1 MWPPES
7 SLPKKTN
14 MICYIPPNYHNVGFP
29 KELTNENLCKCFWCY
44 QIFANYERYSI
55 HAQECSKR
63 PDSTA
68 RYPPQPEETTDG
80 AAGATVLSNYS
91 RVDIQA
97 KHIYVYRIEISNLDA
112 APTSTSQ
119 EKEVAESDLRQ
130 AVFAKA
136 LAADPKLA
144 SLVYDEMYFAYGR
157 KNLHKH
163 WDGSSKTFRV
173 SHTTDRFGGEFQMRI
188 GHQRTYDMDILDK
201 YCRGAK
207 DAPMANSGYV
217 QGMMFA
223 LDSVVRLAARVFT
236 PIDRWQ
242 VDPQKKIP
250 TPFGFDIW
258 WRYRYTMRAGRQATY
273 LCVSATG
280 TPIANQPTLLH
291 LAQALVS
298 GGNAKRV
305 EDDGSKLAKKTEL
318 SLVNIA
324 VAAPGM
330 ADMRRVKGLTRTAS
344 KDTKGPDGH
353 GSLESHYR
361 ETYGLEIASGWAPC
375 AILEDDTVVPLE
387 HCQITQHQ
395 GITKLSGRAEEHIK
409 QKTLLE
415 PAARMKLLQ
424 HALTALV
431 SAKPAE
437 LTKLGI
443 SIGPKL
449 ETLRAEILPPPS
461 LSTGKT
467 KVAIEHRDNW
477 DLSASRLQAPR
488 QLVSWAVVMF
498 TSKVDAPE
506 PQIRAFLGQLVDRAQ
521 QMGLEVG
528 NTQPVIHYGETR
540 HSTAKTLEVAG
551 QKAATQ
557 AGTPAQLL
565 LCVLP
570 SKSNR
575 SAYNEIK
582 RVALTQLGVHTQC
595 IRANNTRGGRP
606 AMLDAMV
613 VLKINTKLGGTT
625 VALADKR
632 GSERLRSAVTM
643 VISADVSHTTVA
655 GNMSVAAVVSS
666 TDSEATRYQGT
677 VMQHPHRLEYIE
689 NMDVVIRQSLRAF
702 YASTGKKPER
712 ILYYRDGV
720 NDSQM
725 ESVMR
730 IELDALYRGC
740 GLIEKGYRPKI
751 TLVLAR
757 KRHNTRF
764 IEAGSDGK
772 VGDNCVAGTT
782 LQAAVTSPSIF
793 SFYMA
798 SHRSIYGVT
807 RSTYYLVMHDDNK
820 FEPQVLRQITF
831 DLSYLYP
838 IIMRTAAM
846 PAPLY
851 YAHRLSSKGRLQLN
865 QEFRDKNDAEKSRE
879 HDGVVESDK
888 KKKSKKKKYKAQ
900 ETSEYHLVPV
910 HANLAGSMYFT

>member
-14 MICYIPPNYHNVGFP
+14 VMCYIPPNYHNVGFP
-29 KELTNENLCKCFWCY
+29 RELTNENLCKCFWCY
-44 QIFANYERYSI
+44 QIFANYDRYSV

-63 PDSTA
+63 PF
-68 RYPPQPEETTDG
+68 PEEATDETG
-80 AAGATVLSNYS
+80 PTVLSNYS
-91 RVDIQA
+91 RVEIQA

-112 APTSTSQ
+112 APTSKSQ
-119 EKEVAESDLRQ
+119 EKEVAESDLRRE
-130 AVFAKA
+130 VFAKA
-136 LAADPKLA
+136 LLADPKLS

-157 KNLHKH
+157 KNLHKN
-163 WDGSSKTFRV
+163 WAGLSTTFRV
-173 SHTTDRFGGEFQMRI
+173 SHTTDRFGGEFQVLI
-188 GHQRTYDMDILDK
+188 GHQRTYDMEILEK
-201 YCRGAK
+201 YCGGAR
-207 DAPMANSGYV
+207 DAPMADSGYV

-223 LDSVVRLAARVFT
+223 LDSVVRLGARVFT
-236 PIDRWQ
+236 RIDRWQ
-242 VDPQKKIP
+242 VDPQKKIT
-250 TPFGFDIW
+250 TPYGFDIW

-305 EDDGSKLAKKTEL
+305 EDDGSKLAKKTEM

-330 ADMRRVKGLTRTAS
+330 TDMRRVKGLTRTIA

-353 GSLESHYR
+353 ASLELHYR
-361 ETYGLEIASGWAPC
+361 ETYGLEIENGWAPC
-375 AILEDDTVVPLE
+375 AVLEDDAVVPLE
-387 HCQITQHQ
+387 HCRITQYQ
-395 GITKLSGRAEEHIK
+395 GISKLSGRAEEHIK

-431 SAKPAE
+431 SAKSEE
-437 LTKLGI
+437 LAKLGI
-443 SIGPKL
+443 SIAPRL
-449 ETLRAEILPPPS
+449 ETLRAEILPPPT
-461 LSTGKT
+461 LSAGNG
-467 KVAIEHRDNW
+467 KVAIEHRDTW
-477 DLSASRLQAPR
+477 DLSPGRLQAPR
-488 QLVSWAVVMF
+488 QLMSWAVVVF
-498 TSKVDAPE
+498 TSKMDAPE
-506 PQIRAFLGQLVDRAQ
+506 PQIRGFLGQLVDRAQ
-521 QMGLEVG
+521 QMGLVVG
-528 NTQPVIHYGETR
+528 NTQPVIHYSETR
-540 HSTAKTLEVAG
+540 HSIAKTLENAG

-557 AGTPAQLL
+557 AGTPVQLL

-575 SAYNEIK
+575 SVYNEIK

-595 IRANNTRGGRP
+595 IRAGNTRSGRP
-606 AMLDAMV
+606 AKLDAMV

-625 VALADKR
+625 VALTNEQT
-632 GSERLRSAVTM
+632 SESLESAPTM
-643 VISADVSHTTVA
+643 VISADVSHTTVT

-666 TDSEATRYQGT
+666 TDLGATRYQGT

-689 NMDVVIRQSLRAF
+689 NLDVVIRQSLRAF

-725 ESVMR
+725 QAVMR
-730 IELDALYRGC
+730 IELDALYQGC
-740 GLIEKGYRPKI
+740 TVIEKGYRPKI

-764 IEAGSDGK
+764 IEAGEGE
-772 VGDNCVAGTT
+772 GGNCVAGTAV
-782 LQAAVTSPSIF
+782 LAAVTSPSIF

-807 RSTYYLVMHDDNK
+807 RSTYYLVMHDDCK

-865 QEFRDKNDAEKSRE
+865 REFRDKADE
-879 HDGVVESDK
+879 HDGAGEGG
-888 KKKSKKKKYKAQ
+888 KKKSKRKKNKAQ
-900 ETSEYHLVPV
+900 EAEEYHLVPV
-910 HANLAGSMYFT
+910 HANLVGSMYFT